1 MENLENKQNKKQYD
15 VSYLLQK
22 QKKNPFCI
30 EYIEEDTFALYNIN
44 TEEMIDNKYFEV
56 FGEYMPY
63 TNIMLR
69 SLYEHFEEEG
79 HKIENPEDFIE
90 LCKNK

>member
-22 QKKNPFCI
+22 QKKNRFCI

-69 SLYEHFEEEG
+69 SLYEHFEKEG
-79 HKIENPEDFIE
+79 HKIEIPEDFIE
-90 LCKNK
+90 LCKI